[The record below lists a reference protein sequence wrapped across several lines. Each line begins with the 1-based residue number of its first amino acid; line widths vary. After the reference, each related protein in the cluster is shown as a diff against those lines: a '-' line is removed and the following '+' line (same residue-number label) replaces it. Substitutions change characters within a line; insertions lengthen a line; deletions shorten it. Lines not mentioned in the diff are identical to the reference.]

1 MKRIILLLTAV
12 FSMLFMNSC
21 FTTSSIFGKEDQK
34 AGNSVEE
41 QLSNEE
47 TTSEENV
54 SFSTEENEEYL
65 RSVADVQVSRETFI
79 SDKREILQIISDL
92 SDVMEN
98 EDYSRW
104 ITYIDQDSISYW
116 SQSTVLQKAA
126 SRLPVKGLKLSSLR
140 DYFYNIFIPSRKG
153 KDVDEIRYLTTDT
166 VKAVHVNGDTDV
178 VYYTLYKID
187 GVWKI
192 HLPKLN
198 G

>member
-21 FTTSSIFGKEDQK
+21 FTTSSIFGKDDQK
-34 AGNSVEE
+34 ADNSVEE

-47 TTSEENV
+47 TASEENV

-65 RSVADVQVSRETFI
+65 RSVADIQVSRETFI
-79 SDKREILQIISDL
+79 SDKREILQIISEL

>member
-79 SDKREILQIISDL
+79 SDKREILQIISEL

-192 HLPKLN
+192 HLPKL
-198 G
+198 GG

>member
-1 MKRIILLLTAV
+1 
-12 FSMLFMNSC
+12 
-21 FTTSSIFGKEDQK
+21 
-34 AGNSVEE
+34 
-41 QLSNEE
+41 
-47 TTSEENV
+47 
-54 SFSTEENEEYL
+54 
-65 RSVADVQVSRETFI
+65 
-79 SDKREILQIISDL
+79 
-92 SDVMEN
+92 MEN

-104 ITYIDQDSISYW
+104 ITYIDQDSINYW

>member
-79 SDKREILQIISDL
+79 SDKREILQIISEL

-104 ITYIDQDSISYW
+104 ITYIDQDSINYW

>member
-34 AGNSVEE
+34 AGNSIEE

-79 SDKREILQIISDL
+79 SDKREILQIISEL

-192 HLPKLN
+192 HLPKLS

>member
-34 AGNSVEE
+34 ADNSVEE

-47 TTSEENV
+47 TASEENV

-65 RSVADVQVSRETFI
+65 RSVADIQVSRETFI
-79 SDKREILQIISDL
+79 SDKREILQIISEL

>member
-21 FTTSSIFGKEDQK
+21 FTTSSIFGKDEQK
-34 AGNSVEE
+34 ADNSVEE

-65 RSVADVQVSRETFI
+65 RSVADIQVSRETFI
-79 SDKREILQIISDL
+79 SDKREILQIISEL

-192 HLPKLN
+192 HLPKLS

>member
-65 RSVADVQVSRETFI
+65 RSVAERPLYQTS
-79 SDKREILQIISDL
+79 
-92 SDVMEN
+92 
-98 EDYSRW
+98 
-104 ITYIDQDSISYW
+104 
-116 SQSTVLQKAA
+116 
-126 SRLPVKGLKLSSLR
+126 
-140 DYFYNIFIPSRKG
+140 G
-153 KDVDEIRYLTTDT
+153 KFF
-166 VKAVHVNGDTDV
+166 KSF
-178 VYYTLYKID
+178 
-187 GVWKI
+187 
-192 HLPKLN
+192 LN
-198 G
+198 FQM

>member
-34 AGNSVEE
+34 ADNSVEE

-79 SDKREILQIISDL
+79 SDKRVILQIISEL

-104 ITYIDQDSISYW
+104 ITYIDQDSINYW

>member
-79 SDKREILQIISDL
+79 SDKREILQIISEL

-104 ITYIDQDSISYW
+104 ITYIDQDSINYW

-192 HLPKLN
+192 HLPKL
-198 G
+198 GG

>member
-187 GVWKI
+187 GLWKI

>member
-1 MKRIILLLTAV
+1 
-12 FSMLFMNSC
+12 MLFMNSC

-34 AGNSVEE
+34 ADNSVEE

-47 TTSEENV
+47 TASEENV

-65 RSVADVQVSRETFI
+65 RSVADIQVSRETFI
-79 SDKREILQIISDL
+79 SDKREILQIISEL

>member
-34 AGNSVEE
+34 AGNSIEE

-79 SDKREILQIISDL
+79 SDKREILQIISEL
-92 SDVMEN
+92 SDIMEN

-192 HLPKLN
+192 HLPKL
-198 G
+198 GG

>member
-21 FTTSSIFGKEDQK
+21 FTTSSIFGKDDQK
-34 AGNSVEE
+34 ADNSVEE

-79 SDKREILQIISDL
+79 SDKREILQIISEL

-104 ITYIDQDSISYW
+104 ITYIDQDSINYW

>member
-187 GVWKI
+187 GLWKI
-192 HLPKLN
+192 HLPKLS

>member
-21 FTTSSIFGKEDQK
+21 FTTSSIFGKDDQK
-34 AGNSVEE
+34 ADNSVEE

-79 SDKREILQIISDL
+79 SDKRVILQIISEL

-104 ITYIDQDSISYW
+104 ITYIDQDSINYW

>member
-34 AGNSVEE
+34 ADNSVEE

-187 GVWKI
+187 GLWKI

>member
-21 FTTSSIFGKEDQK
+21 FTTSSIFGKDNQK
-34 AGNSVEE
+34 ADNSVEE

-79 SDKREILQIISDL
+79 SDKREILQIISEL

-104 ITYIDQDSISYW
+104 ITYIDQDSINYW